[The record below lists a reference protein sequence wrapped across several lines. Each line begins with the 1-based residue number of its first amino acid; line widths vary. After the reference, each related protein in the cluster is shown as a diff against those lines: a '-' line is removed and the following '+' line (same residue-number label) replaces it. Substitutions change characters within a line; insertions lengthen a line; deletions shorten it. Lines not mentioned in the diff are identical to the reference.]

1 MNKKKFAIF
10 ITSYNYAEYISQAI
24 ESVINQTDPDWHLYI
39 VDNCSTDNTEEIVK
53 KYVEKDSRISWK
65 KREKNIGGIQN
76 IFHSFAEID
85 ADYICSL
92 SADDWLEPKFVEDA
106 RKAFSENPDIPF
118 CAMGWKLFLQDKN
131 IFQNWAIPFA
141 ENFEGK
147 IFVSPY
153 LVFYNFIGLNTIV
166 FNKYKT
172 QDDFF
177 EMLSYLEKVKS
188 RQNCEVFMMKFL
200 EAKYGASY
208 FINGFYGVTR
218 QHNQNLSNTQNKDYQ
233 GFFEFVSEPIFYFRE
248 NLPSNMA
255 NIANKYMSL
264 IGLLTRTGIPYRNTA
279 EWILS
284 DLGRPLAENFAN
296 INMQFVKDNNLE
308 KSLLCLA
315 VCVWSSFIFNCN
327 LEGRGNNINEAKK
340 ILGEWIADL
349 QNKYQLKNMNEIFC
363 EANKLYDGYFM
374 PLIK

>member
-92 SADDWLEPKFVEDA
+92 SADDWLEPKFVEEA

-208 FINGFYGVTR
+208 FINGSYSIIR
-218 QHNQNLSNTQNKDYQ
+218 EHSSRLSNSQNKDYQ

-264 IGLLTRTGIPYRNTA
+264 IGLLTRTGIPYRNTV

>member
-24 ESVINQTDPDWHLYI
+24 ESVINQTDPDWYLYI

>member
-92 SADDWLEPKFVEDA
+92 SADDWLEPKFVEEA

-218 QHNQNLSNTQNKDYQ
+218 QHNQNLSNTQNKNYQ

-349 QNKYQLKNMNEIFC
+349 QNKYQL
-363 EANKLYDGYFM
+363 
-374 PLIK
+374 

>member
-24 ESVINQTDPDWHLYI
+24 ESVINQTDPDWYLYI

-65 KREKNIGGIQN
+65 KRGKNIGGIQN

>member
-24 ESVINQTDPDWHLYI
+24 ESVINQTDPDWYLYI

-92 SADDWLEPKFVEDA
+92 SADDWLEPKFVEEA

>member
-1 MNKKKFAIF
+1 
-10 ITSYNYAEYISQAI
+10 
-24 ESVINQTDPDWHLYI
+24 
-39 VDNCSTDNTEEIVK
+39 
-53 KYVEKDSRISWK
+53 
-65 KREKNIGGIQN
+65 
-76 IFHSFAEID
+76 
-85 ADYICSL
+85 
-92 SADDWLEPKFVEDA
+92 
-106 RKAFSENPDIPF
+106 
-118 CAMGWKLFLQDKN
+118 
-131 IFQNWAIPFA
+131 
-141 ENFEGK
+141 
-147 IFVSPY
+147 
-153 LVFYNFIGLNTIV
+153 
-166 FNKYKT
+166 
-172 QDDFF
+172 
-177 EMLSYLEKVKS
+177 
-188 RQNCEVFMMKFL
+188 
-200 EAKYGASY
+200 
-208 FINGFYGVTR
+208 
-218 QHNQNLSNTQNKDYQ
+218 
-233 GFFEFVSEPIFYFRE
+233 
-248 NLPSNMA
+248 MA

>member
-1 MNKKKFAIF
+1 M
-10 ITSYNYAEYISQAI
+10 
-24 ESVINQTDPDWHLYI
+24 
-39 VDNCSTDNTEEIVK
+39 
-53 KYVEKDSRISWK
+53 
-65 KREKNIGGIQN
+65 
-76 IFHSFAEID
+76 
-85 ADYICSL
+85 

-208 FINGFYGVTR
+208 FINGSYSIIR
-218 QHNQNLSNTQNKDYQ
+218 EHSSRLSNSQNKDYQ